1 MSETKSVERL
11 GKDMVMRFALFSLMA
26 AATALV
32 LRSVCFR
39 TEARADGVHRK
50 GQAID
55 RWETDGGPPPP

>member
-1 MSETKSVERL
+1 
-11 GKDMVMRFALFSLMA
+11 MRFALFSLMA